1 MMEPALAVV
10 FQRGRRGERL
20 AADCTRP
27 YVDGVWPTALRHA
40 GLTFALTPSF
50 RRLPESEIADPVF
63 ARVLLA

>member
-1 MMEPALAVV
+1 
-10 FQRGRRGERL
+10 L

-40 GLTFALTPSF
+40 GLTFVLTPSF

-63 ARVLLA
+63 ALVLLA